1 MWANLI
7 GLVLL
12 ALSLGYWVGGKVA
25 DRRPS
30 PRLLGQLV
38 VAAGLIVAAIPFVT
52 DPILDV
58 ASEGLDELSAGAVI
72 GSFFATLL
80 LFAPPVFLLGMVS
93 PFAIR
98 LAVDD
103 VTTAGQ
109 TAGRLY
115 ALSTAGSLLG
125 TFLPALVL
133 IPLIGTQRTMLASA
147 VVLVASGSLLLGRR
161 WLVLAAAVVVAAR
174 DPAGGDPR
182 RRGARVRGRVA
193 LPVRPRDGE
202 RRRAA
207 PLPQRGRGRALGL
220 ARRARC

>member
-1 MWANLI
+1 MEIAASRLLAPYFGSSTIVWANLI

-30 PRLLGQLV
+30 ARLLGQLV
-38 VAAGLIVAAIPFVT
+38 VCSGLIVAAIPFVT

-58 ASEGLDELSAGAVI
+58 ASAGLDELSAGAVI

-103 VTTAGQ
+103 VATAGE

-125 TFLPALVL
+125 TFLTALVT

-147 VVLVASGSLLLGRR
+147 VVLVAVRLPPARPP
-161 WLVLAAAVVVAAR
+161 LAACS
-174 DPAGGDPR
+174 P
-182 RRGARVRGRVA
+182 GRSCSCS
-193 LPVRPRDGE
+193 RC
-202 RRRAA
+202 RRAPSGA
-207 PLPQRGRGRALGL
+207 ATGSCSRTSRATSSS
-220 ARRARC
+220 A